1 MAEWLYE
8 DGIGE
13 ARAALIDG
21 GRIVEAR
28 VELPGRL
35 RVGTVAPARL
45 VERTLARL
53 DDGGEV
59 MLDRAPGGVTLGAR
73 IVVEI
78 VRETIVEPGRVK
90 PAKARASDAAPCPGP
105 DLRARIAASGLPVR
119 QPAAHERDALEEA
132 GWSDVLEEA
141 MTGDIAFAGGALR
154 MTPTP
159 AMTLFDV
166 DGDAGDLAALTVR
179 AASAVGAAIRR
190 HDIGGSIGIDFPTIA
205 GKADRQAVAAALD
218 AALPPPFERTA
229 VNGFGFLQI
238 VRPRPRAPL
247 PELLR
252 ADPVGAAA
260 RAALRMLERVPA
272 GAPNRHRLPG
282 AVRARIESTPGWIG
296 ALVTRTGRVPM
307 FDA

>member
-28 VELPGRL
+28 TELPGRL

-45 VERTLARL
+45 VERMLARL
-53 DDGGEV
+53 DEGGDV
-59 MLDRAPGGVTLGAR
+59 ALDRAPAGVTLGAR

-78 VRETIVEPGRVK
+78 VREAIPEPGRSK
-90 PAKARASDAAPCPGP
+90 PAKARVSDALPRSGP
-105 DLRARIAASGLPVR
+105 DLYERIAATGLPVR
-119 QPAAHERDALEEA
+119 RSAVHERDALEEA

-141 MTGDIAFAGGALR
+141 LTGDIAFAGGALR

-166 DGDAGDLAALTVR
+166 DGEPGDLAALSIR
-179 AASAVGAAIRR
+179 AAAAVGAAIRR
-190 HDIGGSIGIDFPTIA
+190 HDIGGSIGIDFPTIT

-238 VRPRPRAPL
+238 VRPRPRVSL
-247 PELLR
+247 PERLR

-260 RAALRMLERVPA
+260 RAALRLLERVPA
-272 GAPNRHRLPG
+272 GAPNRHRLPD
-282 AVRARIESTPGWIG
+282 AVRARIEATPGWID
-296 ALVTRTGRVPM
+296 ALVTRTGRVPI
-307 FDA
+307 FDL